1 MDQRGARLDATD
13 QLAAGVVPEGAD
25 VAVRADRAVC
35 VDPGGAPA
43 VAGEPEPLE
52 TLAEVPQG
60 LEKKRLRG
68 ARDELLA
75 HALDDRR
82 GSPAPVSAH
91 RANLTGAG
99 SRPRIRGSTSRS
111 PPGRT
116 SAGSMF
122 RALAR
127 GGTRTTA

>member
-52 TLAEVPQG
+52 TLPEVPQVG
-60 LEKKRLRG
+60 EKKRLRG
-68 ARDELLA
+68 ARNELLA
-75 HALDDRR
+75 HAHDDRR
-82 GSPAPVSAH
+82 RPPRRSPVPPVA
-91 RANLTGAG
+91 RTVTRAG
-99 SRPRIRGSTSRS
+99 SRPRIPGSTLR
-111 PPGRT
+111 
-116 SAGSMF
+116 
-122 RALAR
+122 
-127 GGTRTTA
+127 